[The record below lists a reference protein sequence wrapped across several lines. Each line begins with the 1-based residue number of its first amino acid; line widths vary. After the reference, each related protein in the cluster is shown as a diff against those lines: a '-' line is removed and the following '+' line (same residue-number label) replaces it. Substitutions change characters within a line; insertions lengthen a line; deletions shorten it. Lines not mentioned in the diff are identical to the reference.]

1 MWLAV
6 RIVGTAL
13 AVAGVTLFV
22 VGFAY
27 AVAIEQHVIRASR
40 AWWSIWLLR
49 GPPLGIL
56 AGLPGI
62 VLALLGR
69 HMSTERRWQRGARR
83 GIAILRNLRPGKPHH
98 EGATQQ
104 VTCALEAEVAG
115 MPAIRAEYRAA
126 VGPLDARYLVEGI
139 ALACEAN
146 PALLPERVRVWL
158 VADRMD
164 RELTGRYLDFE
175 PVR

>member
-1 MWLAV
+1 MWLGV
-6 RIVGTAL
+6 RIAGTAL
-13 AVAGVTLFV
+13 AVASVLLFV
-22 VGFAY
+22 GGLAY
-27 AVAIEQHVIRASR
+27 SVAVDRHVISPSR
-40 AWWSIWLLR
+40 EWWSIWLLR

-56 AGLPGI
+56 AGLPGM

-83 GIAILRNLRPGKPHH
+83 GTAILRNLRPGKPHY
-98 EGATQQ
+98 EDAAQQ
-104 VTCALEAEVAG
+104 LTCGLEAEVAG

-126 VGPLDARYLVEGI
+126 VGPLDARWLVEGI